1 MKVRAVVFDLGK
13 VLVDFD
19 YGIAAR
25 KLAEQSAL
33 SAGEIRS
40 IIDQT
45 PLLFRYESAQMTTEE
60 FFREVQHDI
69 GFRGSF
75 AEFAAAFADI
85 FTEIP
90 AMTRLNAEVRQR
102 GLSTFVLSNTN
113 AIAIS
118 HVRRNFPFFAD
129 FNDYVFSFEQGV
141 LKPHERIYQIV
152 EQRSGCREREI
163 LFLDDK
169 AENVEAGAGR
179 GWQTICHTSP
189 EKSIPLV
196 RELIS

>member
-1 MKVRAVVFDLGK
+1 VIGLSDPFTIAGVDPSGLAAKLGLRPGERLLAINDVLLHDEIDFAAQSSEELLRVRVRAPNGTEREVEGRRE
-13 VLVDFD
+13 
-19 YGIAAR
+19 YGIPF
-25 KLAEQSAL
+25 
-33 SAGEIRS
+33 G
-40 IIDQT
+40 
-45 PLLFRYESAQMTTEE
+45 
-60 FFREVQHDI
+60 
-69 GFRGSF
+69 
-75 AEFAAAFADI
+75 AEFEA
-85 FTEIP
+85 
-90 AMTRLNAEVRQR
+90 RQPKR
-102 GLSTFVLSNTN
+102 CHNNCVFCFVYQ
-113 AIAIS
+113 
-118 HVRRNFPFFAD
+118 HPKGVRRELLIKD
-129 FNDYVFSFEQGV
+129 DDYVFSFEQGV